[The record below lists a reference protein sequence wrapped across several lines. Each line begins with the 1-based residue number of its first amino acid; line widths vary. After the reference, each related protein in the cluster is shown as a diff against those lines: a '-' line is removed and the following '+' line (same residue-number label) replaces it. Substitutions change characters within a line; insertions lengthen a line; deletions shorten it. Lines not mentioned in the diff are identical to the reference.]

1 MRVTR
6 KVLEQLCAN
15 VNVARAN
22 LRLSQNLESNIPV
35 WYVDRD
41 EGVPAPTGF
50 YEVWSSFKLNGM
62 DIRKMLRAGMTA
74 SECEAFLQGA
84 LEVARS

>member
-6 KVLEQLCAN
+6 KVLDQLCAN
-15 VNVARAN
+15 VNEARGALVGRPPGEWQVGRRFGRYYVVSDAGSGN
-22 LRLSQNLESNIPV
+22 VRRLR
-35 WYVDRD
+35 
-41 EGVPAPTGF
+41 EG
-50 YEVWSSFKLNGM
+50 L
-62 DIRKMLRAGMTA
+62 TA